1 MAFGFWG
8 FTFFTFG
15 PLAAGLKD
23 FCVASRSGAARLRRR
38 PPVVAAVIES
48 GCAAA
53 CWAAKSGWTRRS
65 ARRPELRCGE
75 GLGEVLSARGGW
87 AEPDTISVGPTALA
101 RAPFRGR
108 AARRMLPLPAAAP
121 GWMDQLLPSRR
132 FVRCL
137 CDSGDPGAHVGSVGG
152 RPGRWFGRGRR
163 RSGRSGRGFAD
174 WHLCPGRCWC
184 GAPGLMWPVRGY
196 VGRR

>member
-108 AARRMLPLPAAAP
+108 AARRMLPLPAAALD
-121 GWMDQLLPSRR
+121 GWTSCYLPDVSFGVCAIAVTPART
-132 FVRCL
+132 
-137 CDSGDPGAHVGSVGG
+137 SGVLGAGRVGG
-152 RPGRWFGRGRR
+152 SAGDADGLDGAGGGSPIGIFAQGGAGAVRRG
-163 RSGRSGRGFAD
+163 
-174 WHLCPGRCWC
+174 
-184 GAPGLMWPVRGY
+184 
-196 VGRR
+196 

>member
-1 MAFGFWG
+1 MGGFVAFGFWG

-65 ARRPELRCGE
+65 ARRPELRCG
-75 GLGEVLSARGGW
+75 GC
-87 AEPDTISVGPTALA
+87 DQQI
-101 RAPFRGR
+101 
-108 AARRMLPLPAAAP
+108 RR
-121 GWMDQLLPSRR
+121 DQ
-132 FVRCL
+132 
-137 CDSGDPGAHVGSVGG
+137 
-152 RPGRWFGRGRR
+152 
-163 RSGRSGRGFAD
+163 
-174 WHLCPGRCWC
+174 
-184 GAPGLMWPVRGY
+184 
-196 VGRR
+196 

>member
-75 GLGEVLSARGGW
+75 GLGG
-87 AEPDTISVGPTALA
+87 
-101 RAPFRGR
+101 
-108 AARRMLPLPAAAP
+108 
-121 GWMDQLLPSRR
+121 
-132 FVRCL
+132 
-137 CDSGDPGAHVGSVGG
+137 GSVGAG
-152 RPGRWFGRGRR
+152 RVGGARYDLGWPNGAGEGSVPGASCAPDASSA
-163 RSGRSGRGFAD
+163 RSRAWMDGPVATFPTFRSVS
-174 WHLCPGRCWC
+174 
-184 GAPGLMWPVRGY
+184 VR
-196 VGRR
+196 